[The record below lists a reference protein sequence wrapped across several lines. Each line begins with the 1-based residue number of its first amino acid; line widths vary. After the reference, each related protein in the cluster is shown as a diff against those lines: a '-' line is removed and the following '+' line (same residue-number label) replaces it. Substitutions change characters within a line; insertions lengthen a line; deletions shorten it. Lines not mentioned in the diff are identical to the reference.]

1 MVRSGPDD
9 LVYNV
14 DLVAKMHLQLMLVI
28 HDHLGHFVLHM
39 NDLNLDYTK

>member
-14 DLVAKMHLQLMLVI
+14 DLVAKIRLQLMLVI
-28 HDHLGHFVLHM
+28 HDHLWHFVLHM
-39 NDLNLDYTK
+39 KDLNLDYTK